1 MDEGVLLASKYA
13 FSPNHLKYCGTESFC
28 KTLETFNPDLLAS
41 ELSNFPVHYGY
52 LDLIAKSNSLNPF
65 DLDVVRAFWTGNSLL
80 ENVSAQDIKTFLS
93 VLLKDNPQK
102 AHFLSNNLPPGIL
115 VHHNFNALYVNFV
128 TQKVP
133 KTMENFDNCS
143 VTSGRV
149 LAVDKNCATVKRNRL
164 ALSKNGDY
172 VIEESKETI
181 DLVRDGFSFVDPSSL
196 SEGDFI
202 SIHWKMAVEI
212 LDHSTLKNLE
222 KYTKKNLVALNNAY
236 WGKID

>member
-1 MDEGVLLASKYA
+1 MDEGILLASRYA
-13 FSPNHLKYCGTESFC
+13 FSPNHLKYCGTDSFC
-28 KTLETFNPDLLAS
+28 KTLQIADPALLAS

-52 LDLIAKSNSLNPF
+52 LDLIAKSNGMHPF

-80 ENVSAQDIKTFLS
+80 EKVTPQSIKIFLS
-93 VLLKDNPQK
+93 ILLKDNPQK
-102 AHFLSNNLPPGIL
+102 AQFLSNNLPPGIL

-143 VTSGRV
+143 VTSARV
-149 LAVDKNCATVKRNRL
+149 LDVQKNSATVKRNRL
-164 ALSKNGDY
+164 VISKNGDY
-172 VIEESKETI
+172 VIEESKEKI
-181 DLVRDGFSFVDPSSL
+181 DLVRDGFSFVDPNSL
-196 SEGDFI
+196 SSGDFI

-212 LDHSTLKNLE
+212 LDYSTLKNLE
-222 KYTKKNLVALNNAY
+222 KYTKKNLSALNNAY